1 MLAPL
6 PGDRVLEIGCGPGV
20 AASLLCERLDGG
32 RLTAIDRSAVAIRRA
47 EARNR
52 EHIAAGRARFEQV
65 ALEEMSTRRE
75 RYERVLAVNVNV
87 FWTRPAPALAVV
99 RRLLRPRGLLCL
111 VFEPPSAVQAR
122 RVADAIARALR
133 DGGFA
138 AEEPVRRDLGAG
150 VGVCIRASP
159 AR

>member
-1 MLAPL
+1 MTARIP
-6 PGDRVLEIGCGPGV
+6 P
-20 AASLLCERLDGG
+20 RLVWAG
-32 RLTAIDRSAVAIRRA
+32 
-47 EARNR
+47 NR
-52 EHIAAGRARFEQV
+52 EHIAAGRACFEQV
-65 ALEEMSTRRE
+65 ALEEMRSRRE
-75 RYERVLAVNVNV
+75 RYDRALAVNVNV

-138 AEEPVRRDLGAG
+138 AGEPARRDLGAG
-150 VGVCIRASP
+150 VGVCIRATP